1 MEPDQK
7 VEMIATKDIFVIK
20 NSRQYIDP
28 AALGELAEN
37 IKINGLI
44 QPITVVPNGE
54 GKYDLV
60 MGERRLR
67 AHQMLGMEK
76 IAAIVRE
83 GLTAERMKAIHLA
96 ENIQRESLPAI
107 DEAEAFEAQ
116 LAEKSIQDLAA
127 MINRSEE
134 YIRRRMKLLHLIPE
148 AREKVR
154 CGTIG
159 LSIAEL
165 LSCLPDDRQK
175 TTLATVEEQRL
186 NAVQLS
192 NLLNHQNDRQLVNA
206 VFDTQDCLQ
215 CPHNSAG
222 QPDLFARG
230 TSGLGKCLYD
240 PCWSGKELE
249 KAKSLAKQIEEMGP
263 RAVIAGKVKVGV
275 DDLPPEIDQTQAV
288 MHNKAELGEESLRDC
303 QSCKFLVVFIS
314 TQGHPLRQNICTN
327 RPCYDDRATRFRE
340 ENAERKK
347 SGSTKGGT
355 ENAKGSGLNIP
366 GNKAVTGKPAASITG
381 PVPKKMTP
389 ANAPQRVKDFKRNR
403 YQEYL
408 AAHLLETPENRL
420 RLILLAMKDTSWG
433 RSWTGDPTL
442 KEFNLAGEGFESN
455 PPNFYPRLRA
465 LNAEQLMTAAGRMA
479 LKALDK
485 FPLPL
490 IEEMVF
496 TDLGAIPEILFKID
510 RTYLELLTKAEIEA
524 TAKEIGLTAYLQ
536 NKGESISK
544 LSARPKKAFIDSLLA
559 CGFTATVMPA
569 WLQRETAFQNR

>member
-1 MEPDQK
+1 METDQK
-7 VEMIATKDIFVIK
+7 VEMIATKDITVMK

-37 IKINGLI
+37 IRMNGLI

-107 DEAEAFEAQ
+107 DEAEAFEEQ

-175 TTLATVEEQRL
+175 TMLATVEEQGF

-222 QPDLFARG
+222 QPDLFARE

-263 RAVIAGKVKVGV
+263 RAVIAGKIRIGV

-327 RPCYDDRATRFRE
+327 RLCYEERAARFRGG
-340 ENAERKK
+340 NAEKK
-347 SGSTKGGT
+347 SGSTKGG
-355 ENAKGSGLNIP
+355 AKTAKDPGS
-366 GNKAVTGKPAASITG
+366 KDASTTS
-381 PVPKKMTP
+381 PVPKKMAP

-433 RSWTGDPTL
+433 RSWTADSTL
-442 KEFNLAGEGFESN
+442 KELNLACDGFESD
-455 PPNFYPRLRA
+455 PPKLYSKMKA

-485 FPLPL
+485 FSLPL

-496 TDLGAIPEILFKID
+496 TDLAATPEVLFKID

-524 TAKEIGLTAYLQ
+524 TAKEVGMTMFLQ

-544 LSARPKKAFIDSLLA
+544 LSTRPKKEFIDALLA
-559 CGFTATVMPA
+559 CGFTAQIMPA
-569 WLQRETAFQNR
+569 WLTRETAFQKGAP

>member
-1 MEPDQK
+1 METDQK
-7 VEMIATKDIFVIK
+7 VEMIAIKDIFVIK

-37 IKINGLI
+37 IRMNGLI

-67 AHQMLGMEK
+67 AHEKLGMEK

-107 DEAEAFEAQ
+107 DEAEAFEEQ

-134 YIRRRMKLLHLIPE
+134 YIRRRMKLLHLISE

-154 CGTIG
+154 TGAIG
-159 LSIAEL
+159 LSVAEL

-175 TTLATVEEQRL
+175 TMLATVEEQRL

-192 NLLNHQNDRQLVNA
+192 NLLNHQNDRRLVNA
-206 VFDTQDCLQ
+206 VFDTQDCRN

-222 QPDLFARG
+222 QPDLFAREA
-230 TSGLGKCLYD
+230 SGLGKCLYD
-240 PCWSGKELE
+240 PCWSRKELE
-249 KAKSLAKQIEEMGP
+249 KAKSLTKQIEEMGP
-263 RAVIAGKVKVGV
+263 RAVIAGKVKIGI

-288 MHNKAELGEESLRDC
+288 MHNKGELGEEGLRDC
-303 QSCKFLVVFIS
+303 QSCKFLVVFVS
-314 TQGHPLRQNICTN
+314 AGGYPLRQNICTN
-327 RPCYDDRATRFRE
+327 RPCYEERAARFRGG
-340 ENAERKK
+340 NAEKK
-347 SGSTKGGT
+347 SGSTKGG
-355 ENAKGSGLNIP
+355 AKAEKDPGLKN
-366 GNKAVTGKPAASITG
+366 VSTAS

-433 RSWTGDPTL
+433 RNWTEDSTL
-442 KEFNLAGEGFESN
+442 KELNLACDGFESD
-455 PPNFYPRLRA
+455 PPKLYSKLKA

-485 FPLPL
+485 FSLPL

-496 TDLGAIPEILFKID
+496 TDLAATPEVLFKID

-524 TAKEIGLTAYLQ
+524 TAKEVGMTMFLQ
-536 NKGESISK
+536 NKGGSVSK
-544 LSARPKKAFIDSLLA
+544 LSTRPKKEFIDALLA
-559 CGFTATVMPA
+559 CGFTAQIMPA
-569 WLQRETAFQNR
+569 WLTRETAFQNG